1 MKKCKI
7 YHFYLKKI
15 KEFNFIIHI
24 NIIHIIISS
33 NFCKKLK
40 ERYICDKHFP
50 IPISDYTKLENILYS
65 SYFSIIF
72 NLKG

>member
-50 IPISDYTKLENILYS
+50 IPISDVYLSLYIFDEKILTNYN
-65 SYFSIIF
+65 F
-72 NLKG
+72 